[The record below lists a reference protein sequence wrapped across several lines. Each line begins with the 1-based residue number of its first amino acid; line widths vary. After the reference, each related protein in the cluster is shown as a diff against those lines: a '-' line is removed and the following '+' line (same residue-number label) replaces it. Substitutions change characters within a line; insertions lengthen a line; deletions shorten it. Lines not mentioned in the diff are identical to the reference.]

1 MYYRHRHHLIV
12 LCAISTTMFL
22 VSCGTMPVPSMP
34 QAATTVAKPTLETS
48 SSNHSTTTG
57 ETAATEADQATSQTV
72 IAANAART
80 SEEGVAE
87 VDTEDSNIQKP
98 AIEPDSGNAPAIDT
112 TNVATVAN
120 SPVAAEPGD
129 VAASNQSKSADDI
142 LQDPVISKI
151 QPSQAVLAA
160 VTPAI
165 QDNAV
170 ARQPSAVAINP
181 IGNNSDNVVMTNTV
195 TASTTGTVT
204 VTEMPLLKSEPGN
217 RQEVPQ
223 FAVLTAN
230 DRVQNAIT
238 LLNAGDEQRAEK
250 ELADALVIEPNNRS
264 ARKLMQQLHESPTD
278 FFTEEQTFEYV
289 LKPNETLFSVAE
301 KFLEDPLD
309 FYMLA
314 KLNDI
319 KYPNSLVSGK
329 RLIIPGENLLLE
341 QDSDEQSLIPQADSQ
356 EAPHADTESVKNEDD
371 IKIERAKVYFTEHR
385 YQEAIEL
392 LTPYANKKPVSKFA
406 PLRELLAKSYEALV
420 TGMIKKGNLLDA
432 QAALESSVE
441 ALPGNKPLKEQLT
454 NVRNARESERLY
466 RLGVQESQT
475 GKQDQA
481 IKTFAKALQLNPEHE
496 QAKKQIIDLR
506 LTVVE
511 NYHKQAMVL
520 YRKQELSKAIEIWD
534 MVLQLDPDYGLA
546 KQYRARALELKRKIE
561 QL

>member
-1 MYYRHRHHLIV
+1 
-12 LCAISTTMFL
+12 
-22 VSCGTMPVPSMP
+22 MP
-34 QAATTVAKPTLETS
+34 QPASIVAKSTLETS
-48 SSNHSTTTG
+48 SSNNSATTG
-57 ETAATEADQATSQTV
+57 ETASTDANQATSQTV
-72 IAANAART
+72 TAASAAQT
-80 SEEGVAE
+80 VSEEGVTE
-87 VDTEDSNIQKP
+87 VGTEENSNSQKP
-98 AIEPDSGNAPAIDT
+98 AIESDSGYAPAIDT
-112 TNVATVAN
+112 TREATVAD
-120 SPVAAEPGD
+120 SPVAAELGV
-129 VAASNQSKSADDI
+129 VATSSQSKSAEDI
-142 LQDPVISKI
+142 LQDPVISKT

-170 ARQPSAVAINP
+170 ARQPFAVAINP
-181 IGNNSDNVVMTNTV
+181 VGNTNDNVMTTNTV

-204 VTEMPLLKSEPGN
+204 VTELPLLKSEPGK

-264 ARKLMQQLHESPTD
+264 ARKLMQQLHESPED
-278 FFTEEQTFEYV
+278 FFTEEEMFEYV
-289 LKPNETLFSVAE
+289 LKPNESLFSVAE

-329 RLIIPGENLLLE
+329 RLMIPGENRLE
-341 QDSDEQSLIPQADSQ
+341 QDSDSKPPLPQADSH
-356 EAPHADTESVKNEDD
+356 EAPHTDPESVKNEDD
-371 IKIERAKVYFTEHR
+371 IKIERAKVYFAEHR
-385 YQEAIEL
+385 YQEAIDL
-392 LTPYANKKPVSKFA
+392 LTPYANKIPVSKYA
-406 PLRELLAKSYEALV
+406 PLRELLAQSYQALV
-420 TGMIKKGNLLDA
+420 TGMIKKGDLLEA
-432 QAALESSVE
+432 QATLESSVE
-441 ALPGNKPLKEQLT
+441 ALPGNKPLKEQLAQ
-454 NVRNARESERLY
+454 VRNARESERLY

-481 IKTFAKALQLNPEHE
+481 IKTFAKALQLNPEHK
-496 QAKKQIIDLR
+496 QAKKQITDLR

-511 NYHKQAMVL
+511 SYHKQAMVL
-520 YRKQELSKAIEIWD
+520 YRKQELSNAIEIWD
-534 MVLQLDPDYGLA
+534 MVLQLDPDYELA

>member
-1 MYYRHRHHLIV
+1 
-12 LCAISTTMFL
+12 
-22 VSCGTMPVPSMP
+22 
-34 QAATTVAKPTLETS
+34 
-48 SSNHSTTTG
+48 
-57 ETAATEADQATSQTV
+57 
-72 IAANAART
+72 
-80 SEEGVAE
+80 
-87 VDTEDSNIQKP
+87 
-98 AIEPDSGNAPAIDT
+98 
-112 TNVATVAN
+112 
-120 SPVAAEPGD
+120 
-129 VAASNQSKSADDI
+129 
-142 LQDPVISKI
+142 
-151 QPSQAVLAA
+151 
-160 VTPAI
+160 
-165 QDNAV
+165 
-170 ARQPSAVAINP
+170 
-181 IGNNSDNVVMTNTV
+181 
-195 TASTTGTVT
+195 
-204 VTEMPLLKSEPGN
+204 MPLLKSEPGN